1 MLFPVAQLL
10 SNPSVVAAIVAACIT
25 AAIGAIIAALR
36 YVFGVELVTEPEV
49 DDRIADA
56 VDSLQEQ
63 DNEIINRLDKHGE
76 TLDRV
81 EALVVGGEYHINDGM
96 LELIETN
103 ADELDDQGERIT
115 DVERI
120 QLKIR
125 RRQEGAD
132 DDDDG
137 R

>member
-1 MLFPVAQLL
+1 MLPVAQIW
-10 SNPSVVAAIVAACIT
+10 SNPSVAAAIVATLIT
-25 AAIGAIIAALR
+25 FAIGGPIAALR
-36 YVFGVELVTEPEV
+36 YTFGVRLVTEPQV

-56 VDSLQEQ
+56 VESLQDQ
-63 DNEIINRLDKHGE
+63 DERIIERLDEHGK

-81 EALVVGGEYHINDGM
+81 EALVVGGEYQINDGM

-103 ADELDDQGERIT
+103 QDELEDQDERIT

-125 RRQEGAD
+125 RRQEEP
-132 DDDDG
+132 DDG
-137 R
+137 GDED